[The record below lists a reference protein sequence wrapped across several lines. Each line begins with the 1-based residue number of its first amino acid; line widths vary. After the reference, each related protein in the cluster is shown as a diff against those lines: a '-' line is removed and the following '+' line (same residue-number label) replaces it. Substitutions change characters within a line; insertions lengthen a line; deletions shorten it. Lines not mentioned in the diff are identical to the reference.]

1 MAEKTMNG
9 QWSQERIWEWYN
21 ARPWIRGCNF
31 MGSDV
36 VNWLDMWQEQGF
48 EEKLKTAEEEIALAA
63 KTGFNAIRTL
73 LDYVVWREQ
82 HDGFLERLDR
92 FLNVIYKY
100 GIRAV
105 LVLGNDCSVPRD
117 NPYSQ
122 LRPGEQK
129 FDWGYHGGRKNSQHS
144 TLNKKP
150 GYWLIDDEPE
160 RVYEWVR
167 EIITRYKDDDR
178 VLIWDLYNEPGSGMR
193 DEITKPHIQR
203 FFEIAR
209 EVDPIQPVTA
219 GAWCIREVDEP
230 LRWVEQ
236 FALDNSDIISYHSYA
251 LYSSNV
257 QVIRKLKQVK

>member
-92 FLNVIYKY
+92 FLDVIYKY

-193 DEITKPHIQR
+193 SPSPTFSAFLRLPGKWILSSRLPPVHGASVKWMNLCAGWSNLLWITRILSR
-203 FFEIAR
+203 I
-209 EVDPIQPVTA
+209 TA
-219 GAWCIREVDEP
+219 MPCIPQMYR
-230 LRWVEQ
+230 
-236 FALDNSDIISYHSYA
+236 
-251 LYSSNV
+251 SSEN
-257 QVIRKLKQVK
+257 